1 MLKSPQNTSEIWQL
15 RHQPCQSFWISLS
28 LLVSSALDSWTACPI
43 NMSLRLHH
51 QPFWSNC
58 HWIKFRS
65 FSTCFQNKIWLPAIA
80 ILCLVIVMLQ
90 GLQKRN
96 TLCHLR
102 HQQGYIWIQFLG
114 AFEVLEI
121 LFTKVFH
128 TFLCRS
134 ICHRICIE
142 AMDVWTPE
150 ICVHLAVKA
159 IDDIALKTNS
169 CWKSLVWIYLPQ
181 FSWQTSFCHT
191 LVSSLDPTDVS
202 NFCAWPRQQPFQ
214 APGFR
219 RGFSIMWM

>member
-1 MLKSPQNTSEIWQL
+1 M
-15 RHQPCQSFWISLS
+15 
-28 LLVSSALDSWTACPI
+28 TA
-43 NMSLRLHH
+43 SLRLHH
-51 QPFWSNC
+51 QPFWSNSAHSPRASKTKYDSHLLQYFALLLLC
-58 HWIKFRS
+58 CRVYKREIHYVICVTSRDIFEYNFWVHLKFLRY
-65 FSTCFQNKIWLPAIA
+65 FLPRCF
-80 ILCLVIVMLQ
+80 
-90 GLQKRN
+90 
-96 TLCHLR
+96 THLS
-102 HQQGYIWIQFLG
+102 
-114 AFEVLEI
+114 
-121 LFTKVFH
+121 
-128 TFLCRS
+128 CRS
-134 ICHRICIE
+134 ICHRICNE

-219 RGFSIMWM
+219 SGFSIMWM